1 MTRIEAITQLE
12 SLLSYCKVM
21 LKIDEIWKPYYEA
34 LNIVIAA
41 LRGPTRE
48 QMEKLRGEV
57 NKIDKFLY
65 ACSKCGAFID
75 KGDSFCCR
83 CGVPLT
89 DGAVDIVMQRLE
101 ALKDEAN

>member
-1 MTRIEAITQLE
+1 MKRIEAIKQLE

>member
-1 MTRIEAITQLE
+1 MTRIEAIKQLE

-101 ALKDEAN
+101 AL

>member
-1 MTRIEAITQLE
+1 MTRIEAIKQLE

-89 DGAVDIVMQRLE
+89 DGAVDIVLERLE

>member
-1 MTRIEAITQLE
+1 MVNLDPKPLKEAT
-12 SLLSYCKVM
+12 
-21 LKIDEIWKPYYEA
+21 KIA
-34 LNIVIAA
+34 LAA

-48 QMEKLRGEV
+48 QVEKLRGEV
-57 NKIDKFLY
+57 SKVDKFLY

-89 DGAVDIVMQRLE
+89 DGAVDIMIQRLE
-101 ALKDEAN
+101 ALKDGTTD

>member
-1 MTRIEAITQLE
+1 MTRIEAIKQLE

-48 QMEKLRGEV
+48 QMEKMRGEV

>member
-1 MTRIEAITQLE
+1 MTRIEAIKQLE

-41 LRGPTRE
+41 LRGPTLE

>member
-1 MTRIEAITQLE
+1 MTRIEAIKQLE
-12 SLLSYCKVM
+12 SLLSYCKVV

>member
-1 MTRIEAITQLE
+1 MTRIEAIKQLE

-48 QMEKLRGEV
+48 QMEKLRVEV

>member
-1 MTRIEAITQLE
+1 MTRIEATKQLE

>member
-1 MTRIEAITQLE
+1 MTREEAIEVLRR
-12 SLLSYCKVM
+12 LPIGLMDLSCKQKSD
-21 LKIDEIWKPYYEA
+21 LTEA
-34 LNIVIAA
+34 LNIVLAA

>member
-1 MTRIEAITQLE
+1 MTRIEAIKQLE